1 MDERLEEALKKG
13 PGSKPW
19 YEKYV
24 RVFYREIFL
33 DKSDDGAELGFWLCQ
48 MLSKLP
54 LVYQARMLYILYGP
68 EDSNEGISNLN
79 VCCTFPNGLISMPA
93 LFFLAGFHESYVPI
107 FFLFIRINLL
117 G

>member
-33 DKSDDGAELGFWLCQ
+33 DKADDTAELGFWLCQ

-68 EDSNEGISNLN
+68 QDTEEGEKKLT
-79 VCCTFPNGLISMPA
+79 V
-93 LFFLAGFHESYVPI
+93 LFQ
-107 FFLFIRINLL
+107 
-117 G
+117 

>member
-1 MDERLEEALKKG
+1 MALPFSFNNYRTLGASRVDERLDEALKRG

-33 DKSDDGAELGFWLCQ
+33 DKADDGAELGFWLCQ
-48 MLSKLP
+48 MLSPLP

-68 EDSNEGISNLN
+68 EDSNEGMKYI
-79 VCCTFPNGLISMPA
+79 
-93 LFFLAGFHESYVPI
+93 
-107 FFLFIRINLL
+107 
-117 G
+117 